1 MRLLRVMP
9 QPSVRFAKQARE
21 ASMDKPVTDAATDA
35 ATTMPMGGD
44 PTAMLQAMAPYFAV
58 FAIVGI
64 AIFAFMIFIQWK
76 IFSKAGHPG
85 ALALLNLLLL
95 IPLINIIG
103 CLVMLIVWIWFAF
116 SDWPAL
122 KKTQAA

>member
-1 MRLLRVMP
+1 MKPDSGGGTGDIMMP
-9 QPSVRFAKQARE
+9 TGAE
-21 ASMDKPVTDAATDA
+21 
-35 ATTMPMGGD
+35 D
-44 PTAMLQAMAPYFAV
+44 PTAMMTEMMATMGPFIAV
-58 FAIVGI
+58 FALVGL
-64 AIFAFMIFIQWK
+64 AFFAFMIFIQWK

-103 CLVMLIVWIWFAF
+103 GIVMLVVWVWFAF

-122 KKTQAA
+122 KRAQQTPQP